1 MNSAS
6 PSRSSPDSAANLAPS
21 PASAAGSAP
30 VALVT
35 GGAARIGAAL
45 VRMLHTQGY
54 RVLIHYRRSG
64 GPAQALAEELN
75 ALRADS
81 AATLQAD
88 LLDTAAVLQLARTA
102 LAQWGRM
109 DVLVNNASAFYPTP
123 LDSMQEEDWINL
135 MRSNAK
141 APLFLCKEL
150 HAALRASGGCII
162 NIVDSTAMHGL
173 AEFVPYAMAK
183 AALANMT
190 RSLAKELAPEVR
202 VNGISPGI
210 ILWPDYKELSEAEK
224 AEAVRHTALQRMGG
238 VDDITH
244 TARFLIRDASYV
256 TGQIIRVDG
265 GAALA
270 TP

>member
-1 MNSAS
+1 M
-6 PSRSSPDSAANLAPS
+6 PSEHPSSTNATP
-21 PASAAGSAP
+21 P

-35 GGAARIGAAL
+35 GSAARIGAAL
-45 VRMLHTQGY
+45 AGMLHNQGY
-54 RVLIHYRRSG
+54 NVVIHYNRSE
-64 GPAQALAEELN
+64 AKAAALAATFNEQ
-75 ALRADS
+75 RKHS
-81 AATLQAD
+81 AVIVQAD
-88 LLDTAAVLQLARTA
+88 LLDTQAVLQLARTA
-102 LAQWGRM
+102 LAAWGRM
-109 DVLVNNASAFYPTP
+109 DVLINNASAFYPTP
-123 LDSMQEEDWINL
+123 LASLQEDDWINL

-150 HAALRASGGCII
+150 EAALRSSGGCIV

-173 AEFVPYAMAK
+173 NGFSPYAMAK

-190 RSLAKELAPEVR
+190 RSLAKELAPAVR

-210 ILWPDYKELSEAEK
+210 ILWPDYDELSEEQK
-224 AEAVRHTALQRMGG
+224 AAAVRNTALQRMGG
-238 VDDITH
+238 VEDITN
-244 TARFLIRDASYV
+244 TALFLVRDATYL

>member
-1 MNSAS
+1 MQTPMNPTAS
-6 PSRSSPDSAANLAPS
+6 DPSTD
-21 PASAAGSAP
+21 AP

-45 VRMLHTQGY
+45 VRMLHANGY
-54 RVLIHYRRSG
+54 RVLIHYHRS
-64 GPAQALAEELN
+64 QQRALALATELN
-75 ALRADS
+75 GIRAGS

-88 LLDTAAVLQLARTA
+88 LLDTPAVLGLARAA

-109 DVLVNNASAFYPTP
+109 DVLMNNASAFYPTP
-123 LDSMQEEDWINL
+123 LASLREEDWINL

-150 HAALRASGGCII
+150 HAALQEHGGCIV

-173 AEFVPYAMAK
+173 SGFSPYAMAK

-190 RSLAKELAPEVR
+190 RSLARELAPRVR

-210 ILWPDYKELSEAEK
+210 ILWPEYTELSEAEK
-224 AEAVRHTALQRMGG
+224 AEAVRHTALQRKGD
-238 VDDITH
+238 VQDITH
-244 TARFLIRDASYV
+244 AALFLIRDATYI

>member
-1 MNSAS
+1 MPREDPNSV
-6 PSRSSPDSAANLAPS
+6 AATP
-21 PASAAGSAP
+21 P

-35 GGAARIGAAL
+35 GSAARIGAAL
-45 VRMLHTQGY
+45 AGALHAQGY
-54 RVLIHYRRSG
+54 NVVIHFNRSEDK
-64 GPAQALAEELN
+64 ASALAEALN
-75 ALRADS
+75 AHRAGS
-81 AATLQAD
+81 AVTLQAD
-88 LLDTAAVLQLARTA
+88 LLDTSAVLHLAQTA
-102 LAQWGRM
+102 LAVWGRM
-109 DVLVNNASAFYPTP
+109 DVLINNASAFYPTP
-123 LDSMQEEDWINL
+123 LASLREDDWINL

-150 HAALRASGGCII
+150 AAALHASGGSIV

-173 AEFVPYAMAK
+173 DGFSPYAMAK

-190 RSLAKELAPEVR
+190 RSLAKELAPTVR

-210 ILWPDYKELSEAEK
+210 ILWPDYDELSEEEK
-224 AEAVRHTALQRMGG
+224 AEAVRHTALQRMGS
-238 VDDITH
+238 VEDITN
-244 TARFLIRDASYV
+244 AALFLIRDATYL

>member
-1 MNSAS
+1 M
-6 PSRSSPDSAANLAPS
+6 PSEHPSSTYATP
-21 PASAAGSAP
+21 P

-35 GGAARIGAAL
+35 GSAARIGAAL
-45 VRMLHTQGY
+45 AGMLHGQGY
-54 RVLIHYRRSG
+54 NVVIHYNRSE
-64 GPAQALAEELN
+64 AKAAALAASLN
-75 ALRADS
+75 AQRSNS
-81 AATLQAD
+81 ALIVQAD
-88 LLDTAAVLQLARTA
+88 LLDTQAVLQLARTA
-102 LAQWGRM
+102 LAAWGRM
-109 DVLVNNASAFYPTP
+109 DVLINNASAFYPTP
-123 LDSMQEEDWINL
+123 LASLQEDDWINL

-150 HAALRASGGCII
+150 EAALCSSSGCIV

-173 AEFVPYAMAK
+173 DGFSPYAMAK

-190 RSLAKELAPEVR
+190 RSLAKELAPAVR

-210 ILWPDYKELSEAEK
+210 ILWPDYEELSDEQK
-224 AEAVRHTALQRMGG
+224 AAAVRNTALQRMGS
-238 VDDITH
+238 VDDITN
-244 TARFLIRDASYV
+244 TALFLIRDATYL

>member
-1 MNSAS
+1 MLPAS
-6 PSRSSPDSAANLAPS
+6 PA
-21 PASAAGSAP
+21 SAP

-35 GGAARIGAAL
+35 GAAARIGAAL
-45 VRMLHTQGY
+45 VRMLHAQGHN
-54 RVLIHYRRSG
+54 VVIHYHRS
-64 GPAQALAEELN
+64 ADKAAALAAELN
-75 ALRADS
+75 AQRADS
-81 AATLQAD
+81 AAAVAAD
-88 LLDTAAVLQLARTA
+88 LLDTTAVLELARVA
-102 LAQWGRM
+102 LARWGRM

-123 LDSMQEEDWINL
+123 LAQLREDDWINL

-141 APLFLCKEL
+141 APLFLCKAL
-150 HAALRASGGCII
+150 HEALRERRGCIV

-173 AEFVPYAMAK
+173 KEFSPYAMAK

-190 RSLAKELAPEVR
+190 RSLAKELAPAVR

-210 ILWPDYKELSEAEK
+210 ILWPEYGELGEAEK
-224 AEAVRHTALQRMGG
+224 ATAVQHTALQRMGC

-244 TARFLIRDASYV
+244 TALFLVRDATYL

>member
-1 MNSAS
+1 MTLTVAV
-6 PSRSSPDSAANLAPS
+6 PTP
-21 PASAAGSAP
+21 AP

-35 GGAARIGAAL
+35 GAAARIGAAL
-45 VRMLHTQGY
+45 VRMLHAQGY
-54 RVLIHYRRSG
+54 RVLIHCHNSAST
-64 GPAQALAEELN
+64 AQQLAEELN
-75 ALRADS
+75 GHRADS
-81 AATLQAD
+81 AAILQAD
-88 LLDTAAVLQLARTA
+88 LREHDAVLQLARSA
-102 LAQWGRM
+102 LARWGRL
-109 DVLVNNASAFYPTP
+109 DVLINNASAFHPSP
-123 LDSMQEEDWINL
+123 LATLSEDDWIRL

-150 HAALRASGGCII
+150 HPALHASGGCIV
-162 NIVDSTAMHGL
+162 NIVDATAMHGL
-173 AEFVPYAMAK
+173 AGFTPYAMAK

-190 RSLAKELAPEVR
+190 RSLAKELAPAVR

-210 ILWPDYKELSEAEK
+210 ILWPEHRELSEPEK
-224 AEAVRHTALQRMGG
+224 AAAVQHTALQRMGS

-244 TARFLIRDASYV
+244 AALFLIRDASYL

>member
-1 MNSAS
+1 M
-6 PSRSSPDSAANLAPS
+6 PSHPSIAAE
-21 PASAAGSAP
+21 AP
-30 VALVT
+30 VALIT
-35 GGAARIGAAL
+35 GAAARIGAAL
-45 VRMLHTQGY
+45 AATLHAQGY
-54 RVLIHYRRSG
+54 NIVIHCHRS
-64 GPAQALAEELN
+64 AAKAAALAATLN
-75 ALRADS
+75 AQRPQS
-81 AATLQAD
+81 SIILQAD
-88 LLDTAAVLQLARTA
+88 LLDTAAVVQLARDA
-102 LAQWGRM
+102 LAAWGRM

-123 LDSMQEEDWINL
+123 LPTLREDDWINL

-150 HAALRASGGCII
+150 EAPLRASAGCIV

-173 AEFVPYAMAK
+173 AGFSPYAMAK

-190 RSLAKELAPEVR
+190 RSLAKELAPMVR

-210 ILWPDYKELSEAEK
+210 ILWPDYGELSEEEK
-224 AEAVRHTALQRMGG
+224 ADAVRHTALQRMGG
-238 VDDITH
+238 VEDITN
-244 TARFLIRDASYV
+244 AALFLVRDATYL